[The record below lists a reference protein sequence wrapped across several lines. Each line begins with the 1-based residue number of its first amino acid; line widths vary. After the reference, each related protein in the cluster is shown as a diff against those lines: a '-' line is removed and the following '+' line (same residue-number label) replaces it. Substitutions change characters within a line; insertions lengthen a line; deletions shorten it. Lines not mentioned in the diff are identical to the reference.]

1 MHLMVISHQD
11 DSYRA
16 DFRFERIDLPKLAN
30 GGERVVRLVSVVAE
44 SKNNYNYLQP
54 ALSGF
59 DVVTSTVNFVNY
71 YEVL

>member
-30 GGERVVRLVSVVAE
+30 GGERVVRLVSVSLQE
-44 SKNNYNYLQP
+44 NNCNYLQP

>member
-30 GGERVVRLVSVVAE
+30 GGERVVRLVSVVAGIQ
-44 SKNNYNYLQP
+44 K
-54 ALSGF
+54 
-59 DVVTSTVNFVNY
+59 
-71 YEVL
+71 

>member
-30 GGERVVRLVSVVAE
+30 GGERVVRLVSVV
-44 SKNNYNYLQP
+44 SQ
-54 ALSGF
+54 GF
-59 DVVTSTVNFVNY
+59 PKIIVIICNRPCRD
-71 YEVL
+71 LML